1 LDPRPTVPCAASADG
16 VSRGEFM
23 RRTAYAGAALSAF
36 GLLGAGCGDDDDGGG
51 GTTSGTVRMLN
62 FPGWLGENEVPRFKR
77 KYPDVDIKQIA
88 VATGSI
94 SARAAQVQQNPGGYD
109 LVLADT
115 SLAGQLDASDLVAE
129 LDMSRIPNNSKVA
142 QQFRD
147 AYPLGVANDFGK
159 VGLAYRKDLM
169 PERPT
174 KWADVWE
181 LAPKY
186 SKKIVFAGLDR
197 DCMGSV
203 LKSLGYSGNSTNP
216 DEIEECKQALLD
228 IKPHLMAFLDVDV
241 AKPLI
246 RGTAV
251 MAMDWDYDVALARQ
265 ENENIEW
272 VAPEEGMVAYL
283 NGWVG
288 VSGREMLPAVED
300 FMNFHLAPRNYADF
314 INTVGS
320 AFVEPAAARFINP
333 EITDDPVLKLDEAT
347 LEQVEFQEFLGEA
360 TALWSRTWS
369 EVLSA

>member
-1 LDPRPTVPCAASADG
+1 LDLRPTVPSGAPADG
-16 VSRGEFM
+16 VTRVDFM
-23 RRTAYAGAALSAF
+23 RRGAYAGVALSA
-36 GLLGAGCGDDDDGGG
+36 LGVLAACGDDDDGGR
-51 GTTSGTVRMLN
+51 TEPASGTIRMLN
-62 FPGWLGENEVPRFKR
+62 FPGWLGENEVARFEKR
-77 KYPDVDIKQIA
+77 YPDVDIKQIA

-94 SARAAQVQQNPGGYD
+94 SARAAQVQQNPDGYD

-115 SLAGQLDASDLVAE
+115 SLAGQLDASDLIAE
-129 LDMSRIPNNSKVA
+129 LDMSRIPNNANVA
-142 QQFRD
+142 RQFRD

-169 PERPT
+169 PERPAS
-174 KWADVWE
+174 WADVWE

-288 VSGREMLPAVED
+288 VSGSERLTGVED

-320 AFVEPAAARFINP
+320 AFVEPAAAKFINP
-333 EITDDPVLKLDEAT
+333 EIKDDPVLQLDEAT